1 MDIHLTIYLM
11 SNRKGQHSNNFSN
24 IHISKQSMVA
34 HLDLICFYRL
44 SVLCVSHD
52 RN

>member
-1 MDIHLTIYLM
+1 LTKYLM
-11 SNRKGQHSNNFSN
+11 SNLKGQYSNDFSN

-34 HLDLICFYRL
+34 HLDLICFYCL